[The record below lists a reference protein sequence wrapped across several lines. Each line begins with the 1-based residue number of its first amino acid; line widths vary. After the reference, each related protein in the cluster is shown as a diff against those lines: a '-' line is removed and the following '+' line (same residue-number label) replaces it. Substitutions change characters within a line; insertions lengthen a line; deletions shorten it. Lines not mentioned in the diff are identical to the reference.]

1 MRDMK
6 KYRYLFAAVLT
17 ITIFVLGMLFS
28 NLVDGQRYQS
38 LQNEIQEDNVEM
50 ESWQLQMNYL
60 SSDNMAS
67 CATLE
72 KGLQDVVSNYND
84 RLGNLQSYQEE
95 SFFRSDDFESMKN
108 LYILSGLRYWMFA
121 EELQNK
127 CDYDVDTVLYFTTQI
142 GEADSC
148 DACGYTGEQ
157 LSFLKQKYGEKLL
170 VFTVPTEF
178 EDGMVDMLEA
188 QYNVTEVPTV
198 IVNENRTN
206 KLEGRSSMNDI
217 EKLINATRQ

>member
-1 MRDMK
+1 MREVK

-17 ITIFVLGMLFS
+17 ITIFVLGILFS
-28 NLVDGQRYQS
+28 NLVDDQRYSS

-50 ESWQLQMNYL
+50 ESWQLQMNYI

-67 CATLE
+67 CSTLE
-72 KGLQDVVSNYND
+72 KGLQDVVSNYNS
-84 RLGNLQSYQEE
+84 RLDNLQNYQED
-95 SFFRSDDFESMKN
+95 SFFRSEDFESMKN

-121 EELQNK
+121 EELQDK
-127 CDYDVDTVLYFTTQI
+127 CDYDVDTVLYFTTKI
-142 GEADSC
+142 GEAEEC
-148 DACGYTGEQ
+148 EACGYTGEQ
-157 LSFLKQKYGEKLL
+157 LSFLKQKYGEELL

-178 EDGMVDMLEA
+178 NDGMVDMLEA

-206 KLEGRSSMNDI
+206 RLEGRASTEDI
-217 EKLINATRQ
+217 EQLVNNSTR